1 MSNVYDYIDPR
12 GRRSGPYTEEELRSL
27 AGRGL
32 VERDGFVAIP
42 GIDRTLPISDI
53 RWLADAFPSA
63 GPTPPP
69 APPPDAPEPAPDPAP
84 TPVPTS
90 PPTSPAAIAP
100 QSVAPAPVGRAV
112 YVLLAILPAFFGV
125 FGIHNVVAGYT
136 TKGVI
141 QLVLSL
147 ATLGGCVLGAIA
159 PPCFCLTG
167 PLWLVLFVWTICEAV
182 TVTRDARGNPMA

>member
-1 MSNVYDYIDPR
+1 MPNVYDYIDPR

-27 AGRGL
+27 AARGL
-32 VERDGFVAIP
+32 VEPAGELAIP
-42 GIDRTLPISDI
+42 GIDRTLPIADV
-53 RWLADAFPSA
+53 RWLADAFPGS

-69 APPPDAPEPAPDPAP
+69 SPPPDAPEVLRTPAA
-84 TPVPTS
+84 
-90 PPTSPAAIAP
+90 PPTSPAAISP
-100 QSVAPAPVGRAV
+100 QPVPAVVPAPVGRAT

-136 TKGVI
+136 AKGVL

-167 PLWLVLFVWTICEAV
+167 PLWLGLFIWTICEAV
-182 TVTRDARGNPMA
+182 TVTRDARGNAMV